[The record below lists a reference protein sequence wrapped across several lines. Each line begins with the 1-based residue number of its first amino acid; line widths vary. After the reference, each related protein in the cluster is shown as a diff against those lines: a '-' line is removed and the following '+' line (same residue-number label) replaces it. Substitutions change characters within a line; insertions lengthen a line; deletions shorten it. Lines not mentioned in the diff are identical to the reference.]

1 VREAPARLRRGT
13 AGGHFCGGNDL
24 DEFASL
30 SPLNSAGRTQ
40 AVREA
45 FWSIYDCPLPVVTA
59 VQGSAMGTERC
70 LAASSDLIVCGQTAR
85 FGLPEISVGV
95 MGGAR
100 HLARLATSQVMRRMF
115 LTADPMTGAELM
127 AHGAVKRAL
136 NQIEHLDLKSGAELE

>member
-1 VREAPARLRRGT
+1 
-13 AGGHFCGGNDL
+13 
-24 DEFASL
+24 
-30 SPLNSAGRTQ
+30 
-40 AVREA
+40 
-45 FWSIYDCPLPVVTA
+45 
-59 VQGSAMGTERC
+59 MGTERC
-70 LAASSDLIVCGQTAR
+70 LAASSDLIVCRQTAR